1 MKKKIDVQD
10 LRIGMWVSELDRPW
24 KGTPFLFQG
33 FEIRTQKEIDDI
45 RGQCQYVYID
55 VTLGHDVEP
64 RKRPPGPAPT
74 RIVVPEAD
82 REIKR
87 TGLEVL
93 KQFQPGAA
101 HTPRYRDL
109 VPVEEE
115 IKQAREIHREAMELM
130 PSILEDVRMGRVI
143 DVPAAKQTV
152 IKLVQSVLRNP
163 DALTL
168 LNQLKHQDAYTM
180 EHCLRVCTL
189 ALIFGRHLDFP
200 EEELALLG
208 VGALMHDVGKMKVPS
223 EILNKPGKLT
233 DEEFKIMQTHVPRG
247 VEILERNGGI
257 HPASIQVAKQHH
269 ERYDG
274 KGYATGLKGEII
286 DMFGQIGA
294 IVDVYDAITS
304 DRCYH
309 SGMSAHEALRSMYE
323 WRFQNFHPHLLEQ
336 FIQCMGI
343 YPVGS
348 LVELNRGD
356 VGVVITVNRERRLRP
371 KVTLVL
377 RPDKQPYAPPKTVDL
392 MDDLHKSLEIRKV
405 LPAGTHGV
413 NPTAYLPLS

>member
-64 RKRPPGPAPT
+64 RKRPPCPAPT

-168 LNQLKHQDAYTM
+168 LN
-180 EHCLRVCTL
+180 
-189 ALIFGRHLDFP
+189 
-200 EEELALLG
+200 
-208 VGALMHDVGKMKVPS
+208 
-223 EILNKPGKLT
+223 
-233 DEEFKIMQTHVPRG
+233 
-247 VEILERNGGI
+247 
-257 HPASIQVAKQHH
+257 
-269 ERYDG
+269 
-274 KGYATGLKGEII
+274 
-286 DMFGQIGA
+286 
-294 IVDVYDAITS
+294 
-304 DRCYH
+304 
-309 SGMSAHEALRSMYE
+309 
-323 WRFQNFHPHLLEQ
+323 
-336 FIQCMGI
+336 
-343 YPVGS
+343 
-348 LVELNRGD
+348 
-356 VGVVITVNRERRLRP
+356 
-371 KVTLVL
+371 
-377 RPDKQPYAPPKTVDL
+377 
-392 MDDLHKSLEIRKV
+392 
-405 LPAGTHGV
+405 
-413 NPTAYLPLS
+413 